1 VVSDHLGTPLALY
14 NGQGQLTWTMA
25 LDTYGGVQQGRG
37 RAQDCPFR
45 YQGQYEDVETGLYY
59 NRFRY
64 YDPEVGS
71 YISQDPARVIGGIKL
86 YAYVAN
92 PSSWIDEFGLAC
104 AQVKNGVLEIKQK
117 FPAGSA
123 QAKELESFAQSWNQE
138 MTKAGG
144 SYTRQAV
151 PKNVRRA
158 ASKAAKAEKD
168 ANPGLYANG
177 EVAGHTPDVGWG
189 GQTTGPFVPLSPEV
203 NAYVGGATQA
213 VPVGTTYTSVLIVP

>member
-1 VVSDHLGTPLALY
+1 
-14 NGQGQLTWTMA
+14 M
-25 LDTYGGVQQGRG
+25 
-37 RAQDCPFR
+37 
-45 YQGQYEDVETGLYY
+45 
-59 NRFRY
+59 
-64 YDPEVGS
+64 GS

-123 QAKELESFAQSWNQE
+123 EAKELESFAQSWNQE

-168 ANPGLYANG
+168 VNTGLHANG